1 MGRLSAN
8 AILLAA
14 LAVVNGDRT
23 WSKITQF
30 SQLVVELQP
39 SKFESL
45 ESLFHPNPPSVIVK
59 HYLNAHKHSD
69 NINEKEKTQ
78 SLPID
83 LTHTPDSSWRWRAD
97 SSWGCSH
104 LGAIQ

>member
-1 MGRLSAN
+1 PLS
-8 AILLAA
+8 
-14 LAVVNGDRT
+14 VVNGHGT

-30 SQLVVELQP
+30 RQLVVELQP

-83 LTHTPDSSWRWRAD
+83 LTHTPLNQRVAGSSPKRLISFQSLSGGQSAAAFA
-97 SSWGCSH
+97 
-104 LGAIQ
+104 L